1 MLRATHAEIHLENLR
16 HNITQIRS
24 RLLPTT
30 KYMAVVKA
38 NAYGHGMPE
47 VARYIEENGLAEH
60 LAVAIAE
67 EAFLLR
73 DRGVKLPIL
82 ILGPTFAGDIDG
94 IIERRVTPT
103 VFSADVLELLQRRA
117 AQKNAVQPFH
127 FKIDTGMNRIG
138 FRDPDAFAGTL
149 DLLERYPNLTLDGM
163 FTHFAV
169 SEQPDKSFTL
179 LQAER
184 FMRYVELAR
193 ARGFSPLVHMC
204 NSGAALEL
212 PELQADMVRGGIAM
226 YGYHPIGHAVE
237 QYPLEPV
244 LSWKTCIT
252 HVKDV
257 PAGEG
262 VSYGLRYVT
271 ERPARI
277 ATLPVGYGDG
287 YLRAMSGKAEV
298 LVHGRRVPQVGTIC
312 MDQCMCDVSLVP
324 EAAVGDEV
332 VLIGRQGGSAITAD
346 DLAAWAG
353 TISYEVLLDISA
365 RVPRVYTE

>member
-1 MLRATHAEIHLENLR
+1 MLRCTHAEIHFESLR
-16 HNITQIRS
+16 RNIAQIRS
-24 RLLPTT
+24 RLLPAT

-38 NAYGHGMPE
+38 NAYGHGMLE

-73 DRGVKLPIL
+73 ACGVELPIL
-82 ILGPTFAGDIDG
+82 ILGPAFDGDVDE
-94 IIERRVTPT
+94 IIEKRVTPT
-103 VFSADVLELLQRRA
+103 VFSCETLALLQKRA
-117 AQKNAVQPFH
+117 AAKNAVQPFH

-138 FRDPDAFAGTL
+138 FRDPDEFTGAL
-149 DLLERYPNLTLDGM
+149 DLLMRCPNLTLAGM

-169 SEQPDKSFTL
+169 SERPDKSFTL

-184 FMRYVELAR
+184 FMRYVKLTR

-244 LSWKTCIT
+244 LTFKTCIA

-271 ERPARI
+271 EKPTRI

-287 YLRAMSGKAEV
+287 YLRAMSGRAEM
-298 LVHGRRVPQVGTIC
+298 LVRGRRVPQVGTIC

-324 EAAVGDEV
+324 DAAVGDEV
-332 VLIGRQGGSAITAD
+332 VLIGRQGGGTITAD